1 MLGEQIARVLRERS
15 NLMDK
20 TTRQFEDKFGGVW
33 TKVKFYKKMPD
44 NPDYK
49 IIKGVRFCEAIVKAR
64 LSSVILKSSDISCAG
79 AKYTFGWDHQVGE
92 EIINACCVKRHISF
106 DTAKSILL
114 ASPQLEIPSAAIGL
128 NTDDKTDLLISYPQP
143 EQFMNLLKVF
153 QQSKGEN
160 LTVSLSSIM
169 GVCGNVAVKT
179 YLEGRISISFGCDD
193 SREYGRI
200 SPDRLAVGIPYSE
213 LRIFVPAL
221 ISEV

>member
-1 MLGEQIARVLRERS
+1 
-15 NLMDK
+15 MDK

-33 TKVKFYKKMPD
+33 TKVKFYKEMPD
-44 NPDYK
+44 SFDYR
-49 IIKGVRFCEAIVKAR
+49 IMEGVRFCEAIVKAR
-64 LSSVILKSSDISCAG
+64 LSPVILKSSDISCAG
-79 AKYTFGWDHQVGE
+79 AKYAFGWDHRVGK
-92 EIINACCVKRHISF
+92 EIINACCEKRGISF

-114 ASPQLEIPSAAIGL
+114 ATPQLEIPPAAIGL
-128 NTDDKTDLLISYPQP
+128 NTDGRPDLLISYPQP

-153 QQSKGEN
+153 QQCKGEN

-193 SREYGRI
+193 SREYGHI
-200 SPDRLAVGIPYSE
+200 SRDRLAVGIPYSE
-213 LRIFVPAL
+213 LNIFVPAL